1 VTRLRGV
8 AAAPGV
14 ALAAAARLEPA
25 GVTTGVARD
34 LEGGVAEAVA
44 QLDALAGRLR
54 AAGRDDEADIF
65 DAQAMLAADETL
77 LDAARAELAGGA
89 APDVAIEAA
98 GDTMAATLAALDDE
112 LLAARGADVRDV
124 AARIARAV
132 RGESAPRLAHRAI
145 VIAHDLAPSVT
156 AELDPT
162 LLAGFALEAGS
173 RTAHAAILARSL
185 GIPAVVG
192 VAGLLDLVADGAPL
206 LVDGDAGELVLDPSA
221 ADRARAD
228 AATSARQDDLER
240 DRAIVAQPLAT
251 SDGHR
256 VTLGANIGK
265 PEEAAGAV
273 AAGAEAVG
281 LLRTEFMFLG
291 RSAAPDEAAQR
302 DAYARVLAAF
312 DGRPVVIRLL
322 DVGGDKPL
330 PYIRLE
336 AEANPFLGVRA
347 IRLVDVEPELLMVQ
361 LRAILRAAAA
371 TETDEPHLMAPM
383 VADLADVAVLR
394 GLVDA
399 AVAAT
404 GVDVRPRLGIMV
416 EVPSAVLGAAQLA
429 AAVDFMSIGTND
441 LTQYLLAADRTNPR
455 LAARQ
460 DPMHP
465 AVLRAI
471 AMVVAAAALHAT
483 PVAVCGEMAG
493 DPAGA
498 IALVG
503 LGVDELSMD
512 PAAFGT
518 VKRALRRVTRDE
530 ARQLA
535 ERCLAA
541 PDAATARRLVEDRLA
556 LPG

>member
-1 VTRLRGV
+1 
-8 AAAPGV
+8 
-14 ALAAAARLEPA
+14 
-25 GVTTGVARD
+25 
-34 LEGGVAEAVA
+34 
-44 QLDALAGRLR
+44 
-54 AAGRDDEADIF
+54 
-65 DAQAMLAADETL
+65 MLAADETL

-124 AARIARAV
+124 AARIARAI

-240 DRAIVAQPLAT
+240 DRAIVAEPLAT

-361 LRAILRAAAA
+361 LRAILHAAAA
-371 TETDEPHLMAPM
+371 TGTDEPHLMAPM

-399 AVAAT
+399 AVATT
-404 GVDVRPRLGIMV
+404 GVDVRPRIGIMV
-416 EVPSAVLGAAQLA
+416 EVPSAVLVAAQLA

-471 AMVVAAAALHAT
+471 AMVVAAAASNAT

-512 PAAFGT
+512 PAAFGA
-518 VKRALRRVTRDE
+518 VKRALQRVTRDE

-541 PDAATARRLVEDRLA
+541 PDAATARRLVADRLA

>member
-1 VTRLRGV
+1 MTRLRGV

-14 ALAAAARLEPA
+14 ALAVAARLEPA
-25 GVTTGVARD
+25 GATTGAVRD
-34 LEGGVAEAVA
+34 LDGGVAEAVA

-77 LDAARAELAGGA
+77 LEAARAELAGGA
-89 APDVAIEAA
+89 APDGAIEAA

-124 AARIARAV
+124 AARIARAI

-192 VAGLLDLVADGAPL
+192 VAGLLDVVADGAPL

-240 DRAIVAQPLAT
+240 DRAIVAEPLAT

-347 IRLVDVEPELLMVQ
+347 IRLVDVEPELPHGSAPGDPARGSRHGDR
-361 LRAILRAAAA
+361 RAAPDGADGGRPGGRRRAPRPRGRGGRRHRGRRAAA
-371 TETDEPHLMAPM
+371 PRHHG
-383 VADLADVAVLR
+383 R
-394 GLVDA
+394 GA
-399 AVAAT
+399 
-404 GVDVRPRLGIMV
+404 
-416 EVPSAVLGAAQLA
+416 SAVLVAAQLA
-429 AAVDFMSIGTND
+429 TAVDFMSIGTND

-471 AMVVAAAALHAT
+471 AMVVAAAAPQAT

-512 PAAFGT
+512 PAAFGA
-518 VKRALRRVTRDE
+518 VKRALRQVTRDE

-541 PDAATARRLVEDRLA
+541 ADAATARRLVADRLA
-556 LPG
+556 IPG